1 MGIVVMVNNTE
12 NTMTIEGR
20 PEFQGSDEYW
30 KKEFKQQRKDRLQDS
45 IDEYL
50 QDEEMDPRAAY
61 EEVLCCIQDVISYHK
76 KNLKKAEDLRDLML
90 GYRNIDLNLPERY

>member
-1 MGIVVMVNNTE
+1 
-12 NTMTIEGR
+12 MTIEGR
-20 PEFQGSDEYW
+20 PNIQGSDEYW

-61 EEVLCCIQDVISYHK
+61 EEMLCCIQDVISHHK